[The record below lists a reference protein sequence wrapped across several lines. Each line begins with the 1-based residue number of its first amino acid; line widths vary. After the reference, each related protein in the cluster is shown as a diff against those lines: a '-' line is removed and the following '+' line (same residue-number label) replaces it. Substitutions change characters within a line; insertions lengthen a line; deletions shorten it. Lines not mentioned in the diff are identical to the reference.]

1 MKKSI
6 IVILLL
12 VSGCSMILVTG
23 DDNTSLIKKDNEI
36 QASDLFSGV
45 LPL

>member
-1 MKKSI
+1 MKKLI
-6 IVILLL
+6 IVMLLL

-23 DDNTSLIKKDNEI
+23 DDNVSLIKKDNNLE
-36 QASDLFSGV
+36 ASDLFRGV